1 MLGAAPIGLATV
13 RTAHAAPGTVLVS
26 DAEGELVEIAVQPV
40 LCTLPGAKAA
50 R

>member
-13 RTAHAAPGTVLVS
+13 RAAHAAPGTVLVA
-26 DAEGELVEIAVQPV
+26 DAEGELVEIAVQPA